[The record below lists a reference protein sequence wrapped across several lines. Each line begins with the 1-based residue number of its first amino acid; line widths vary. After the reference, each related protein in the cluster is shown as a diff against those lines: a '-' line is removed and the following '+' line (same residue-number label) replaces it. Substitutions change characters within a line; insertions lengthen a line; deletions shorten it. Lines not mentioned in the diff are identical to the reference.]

1 MHADAAELSAIR
13 DEWIATG
20 LAASPAEHQRAE
32 AAVQQAYRQ
41 AGRAA
46 AVRVIWAESPIGG
59 AAVAANL
66 RQRDSGLRAALD
78 VAHGA
83 FKTVR
88 RRAESAVAPELAVQ
102 IHCGVTEPVAA
113 VTGHVADAIAAHL
126 SAHVPMALPDAERGQ
141 HDAPILAAFDA
152 LGRCG
157 LDVSELRPMME
168 LARSSSWWWAF
179 DDVCVLTERPS
190 LLNLD
195 EIGRLHASH
204 GPAVTYPDGWSLY
217 AWHGVVVDPAVVQH
231 PERITLAR
239 IKREPNP
246 DIRRVLLERYG
257 WARYVD
263 DSGALPAHAD
273 DTGTLYRCDIGCG
286 EPLVLVSVVDEAVG
300 SEQVPARLV
309 LRVPPDITQACQA
322 VEWALMQLEE

>member
-1 MHADAAELSAIR
+1 MDLQAEWMRRGLSTEPVDR
-13 DEWIATG
+13 
-20 LAASPAEHQRAE
+20 PHAE
-32 AAVQQAYRQ
+32 AGVRFAYRQ
-41 AGRAA
+41 AGLSDAVRMIWTGSPISGACLAESLLARASSRRRFIDRVAALPPRAPGADSSTA
-46 AVRVIWAESPIGG
+46 AVDHV
-59 AAVAANL
+59 
-66 RQRDSGLRAALD
+66 RQTIDREISRALKSRSLNPGQA
-78 VAHGA
+78 
-83 FKTVR
+83 
-88 RRAESAVAPELAVQ
+88 
-102 IHCGVTEPVAA
+102 
-113 VTGHVADAIAAHL
+113 
-126 SAHVPMALPDAERGQ
+126 Q
-141 HDAPILAAFDA
+141 HDAAT
-152 LGRCG
+152 
-157 LDVSELRPMME
+157 LD
-168 LARSSSWWWAF
+168 WWWAF
-179 DDVCVLTERPS
+179 SDVCVLTERPL

-217 AWHGVVVDPAVVQH
+217 AWHGVVVDPTVVQH
-231 PERITLAR
+231 PERITLAG